1 MLIPLISLSLIVAV
15 ILWGV
20 GYTWITGKP
29 FIVVNPGT
37 ANKQLEIQKS
47 KPTGNSIQKTP
58 TLADLQGEWSIVS
71 FGQNGGKAPFFIPWI
86 VKARMVIDGDRYI
99 KIMGGKTIE
108 SGVLVISIDGDQT
121 TFDEYVD
128 TGDDSGSVHL
138 GIIRWVG
145 RKIEHLQGKTGE
157 DRPTGFPYS
166 TDSTCGYALMKRK

>member
-1 MLIPLISLSLIVAV
+1 MLYPLIALSLIVAF

-58 TLADLQGEWSIVS
+58 TLADLQGEWNIVS
-71 FGQNGGKAPFFIPWI
+71 VGQNGGKAPFFIPWI

-99 KIMGGKTIE
+99 KIMGGKTFE
-108 SGVLVISIDGDQT
+108 SGVLVISRDGDQT

-145 RKIEHLQGKTGE
+145 KRIEHLQGKTGE